1 MKGHKMSDKKLKELK
16 TKVLSLLTDKNVG
29 FVDYEGDNEMF
40 GVILAYTKAFREVDK
55 VFNEYGI

>member
-1 MKGHKMSDKKLKELK
+1 MSDKKLKELK